1 VAGLPPIGSVEAR
14 THASFGMKIREG
26 VRPGIDLRRSS
37 AAADLC
43 DAGGASMAEP
53 HPVTIRPLPPQRFA
67 ALLGDAYAEVE
78 DAMGRAGKLFAGR
91 AVWHLNSTARGG
103 GVVELLT
110 SLLAYA
116 RGAGVDARWIVIA
129 GDEEFFRVTKRIHN
143 HLHGVPGDGGELG
156 AAERAGYE
164 RALASNAVA
173 LGTTVRRGDIVFLH
187 DPQTAGLVAP
197 LKAAGAR
204 VVWRCHVGV
213 DRPNELV
220 RRAWD
225 FLRPYVEPAE
235 AYVFSRPQFAWDGLD
250 AQRVWI
256 VPPSIDAFSAKNQE
270 LNRTTVRAILKV
282 AGLEADGPKPAP
294 TFVRED
300 GTPGRVDRAAELDQ
314 DGPPPADEPLI
325 CQVSRWDRLKD
336 PAGVLEGFAEHLD
349 HGGSH
354 LLLAGPEVA
363 AVTDDPEGAEVL
375 EEIRARRATLRA
387 PLRSRVHLAC
397 LPMAD
402 VEENAAIVNAI
413 QRRADIVVQKSLAE
427 GFGLT
432 VAEAMW
438 KERPVVATAV
448 GGIQDQ
454 IADGKSGILID
465 DPSDLAA
472 FGAALRGLL
481 DDPGRARRIGEAA
494 RERIRREFLGTHQLI
509 RYLGFLERL
518 LAEPETRRRAQST
531 PTDP

>member
-1 VAGLPPIGSVEAR
+1 MLN
-14 THASFGMKIREG
+14 
-26 VRPGIDLRRSS
+26 
-37 AAADLC
+37 
-43 DAGGASMAEP
+43 ASMAGP

-67 ALLGDAYAEVE
+67 ALLGDAYPEVE
-78 DAMGRAGKLFAGR
+78 DAIDRAGKLFAGR

-156 AAERAGYE
+156 PSERSGYE
-164 RALASNAVA
+164 RTLGTNAAALE
-173 LGTTVRRGDIVFLH
+173 TTVRRGDVVFLH

-250 AQRVWI
+250 ADRIWV

-270 LNRTTVRAILKV
+270 LDAPTVRAILQV
-282 AGLEADGPKPAP
+282 AGLAADGPKPAP
-294 TFVRED
+294 TFARED
-300 GTPGRVDRAAELDQ
+300 GTPGRVDRAAEVDQ
-314 DGPPPADEPLI
+314 DAPPPDDQHLI

-349 HGGSH
+349 RGGSH

-363 AVTDDPEGAEVL
+363 AVADDPEGAQVL
-375 EEIRARRATLRA
+375 EEMRSRRAALPV
-387 PLRSRVHLAC
+387 PLRGRIHLAC

-413 QRRADIVVQKSLAE
+413 QSRADIVVQKSLAE

-438 KERPVVATAV
+438 KKRPVVATAV

-454 IADGKSGILID
+454 IVDGESGILID
-465 DPSDLAA
+465 DPSNLAA
-472 FGAALRGLL
+472 FGSALRALL
-481 DDPGRARRIGEAA
+481 DDPPQRRRIGEAA
-494 RERIRREFLGTHQLI
+494 RERIRREFLGTRQLI

-518 LAEPETRRRAQST
+518 LAEPEARRRAEST
-531 PTDP
+531 PTGP